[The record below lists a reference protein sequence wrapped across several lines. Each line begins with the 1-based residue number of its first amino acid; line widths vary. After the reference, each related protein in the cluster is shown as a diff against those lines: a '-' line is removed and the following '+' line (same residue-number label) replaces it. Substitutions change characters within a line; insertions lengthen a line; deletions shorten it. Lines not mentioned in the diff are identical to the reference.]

1 MKSAEEAGF
10 TLIELIAVIV
20 ILGVLAATAVPRFI
34 DLSDAAQQATVNS
47 IAGALSSAASLNHA
61 NNIAYDA
68 SLTTVEP
75 TVVSNCVETAALLKG
90 GLHTQYFVQTGRG
103 TTLDGGGIANEG
115 GLSECRI
122 AYDSNGNG
130 QYTASDTPFAT
141 FTTYGVR

>member
-1 MKSAEEAGF
+1 MRSGEAGF

-20 ILGVLAATAVPRFI
+20 ILGVLAATAVPRFV
-34 DLSDAAQQATVNS
+34 DLSDAAQQATVNN

-68 SLTTVEP
+68 KLTRAEP
-75 TVVSNCVETAALLKG
+75 IAVSNCLETAALLKG
-90 GLHTQYFVQTGRG
+90 GLDAKYFVQTGRG
-103 TTLDGGGIANEG
+103 TTLDGDGVGTEG

-130 QYTASDTPFAT
+130 SYTGTDTPFAT